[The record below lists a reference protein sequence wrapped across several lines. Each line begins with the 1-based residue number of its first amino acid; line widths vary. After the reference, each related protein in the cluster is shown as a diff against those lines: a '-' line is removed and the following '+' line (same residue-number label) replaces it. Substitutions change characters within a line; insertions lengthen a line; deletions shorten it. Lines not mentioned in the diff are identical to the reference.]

1 MQWSNMAASGAAD
14 ESSNLSRATTFRM
27 PVPKFVCRVS
37 YVSCFSPSGE
47 GNVPRDM
54 INIV

>member
-1 MQWSNMAASGAAD
+1 
-14 ESSNLSRATTFRM
+14 M